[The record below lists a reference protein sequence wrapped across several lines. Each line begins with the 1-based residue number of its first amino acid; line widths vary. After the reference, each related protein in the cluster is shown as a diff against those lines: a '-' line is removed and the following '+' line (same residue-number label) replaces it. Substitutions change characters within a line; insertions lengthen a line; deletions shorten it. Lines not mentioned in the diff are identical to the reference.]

1 MSTASIATKV
11 FLESVL
17 SIHWGLLHAHL
28 TLGQV
33 MLFANISSP
42 AYCICIFSCD
52 QVADFSGLISLYV
65 ETNGEI
71 SLPQNLQL
79 ETVRNSYFKFW
90 CGSMRDCFWQHCGL
104 KKF

>member
-1 MSTASIATKV
+1 M
-11 FLESVL
+11 
-17 SIHWGLLHAHL
+17 
-28 TLGQV
+28 TLGLV

-52 QVADFSGLISLYV
+52 HVADAKHVTVIHNFSELISLYV
-65 ETNGEI
+65 ETNGDI